1 MRPSVHALERGEPEP
16 VTFPVSLQQQRFWL
30 LDRFF
35 PGNPAYNIAVRWRLT
50 GKLDPR
56 TAERCVN
63 EIVRRHQVI
72 RTRFEM
78 RDGSLVQIIEPFL
91 AIKMPVIDLRHFAE
105 AERRVEEDRITVDEA
120 RRPFE
125 LTRLPLIRAT
135 LLHLS
140 EQEHMLLVTV
150 HHIVSDGWSIGVFVD
165 ELAALYPALADGR
178 SSRLPE
184 LPFNYSDYALE
195 QLSELRNGSNQQL
208 EYWTRTLAN
217 LPRFEVPTDWTRP
230 SVQTSNGA
238 IASVLLRKEL
248 TDALGAFSARQGVTF
263 FMTAYAALN
272 AMLYLRTGREDIAVG
287 TPVAGRSSVES
298 ESLIGVFI
306 NVLVLRCDLSA
317 DPTFLELLARGRKTV
332 LGALANQGAPFE
344 RLVEVLK
351 PRRNLNQSP
360 LFSVNFIYQRAFVRN
375 QSFGGISLTDIPS
388 RSPGAIYD
396 LNFFMVERLEGWRV
410 SCEYN
415 TDLYDSSTVERMLGQ
430 YAALLRNIAS
440 NPGMRLS
447 ELAAADKVLDVSR
460 DTAAAVKSSLNG
472 ASPFLKRTTSRTIPE
487 SRTLLETQLASLWK
501 EALGIDRI
509 RVDEDFFALGANSL
523 KAVALLTRI
532 SKLVGREVPLMT
544 IFANPTIQELV
555 RALESPQDCPIRNQ
569 TVAIQPLGSRPPFFF
584 VEAEP
589 RFLKLQKFLAPHYA
603 PDQPILGP
611 IANETLAS
619 ARPYDL
625 RKNAS
630 YHVDTILRVQAD
642 GPYYLG
648 GYSAGGIMAYE
659 IAQQLWARGREVAL
673 LVLFD
678 TPNPHYMYEY
688 SAVQR
693 LKARH
698 RARVDAL
705 RALRLSQIPGFLA
718 GRMMARVSKAGV
730 AVRRTA
736 YKLHLISQI
745 RSDDPPE
752 DLFWVRRATARY
764 YKPEEYPGRVLIF
777 KGTQFLSGRYR
788 EPSYGWAALVKGGLE
803 ISAVRSDHL
812 DLFDEQNI
820 EPIAVELRAR
830 LFEIQREKANPAR
843 RSATSVT
850 IG

>member
-1 MRPSVHALERGEPEP
+1 MRPSVHVLERGEPGP
-16 VTFPVSLQQQRFWL
+16 VVFPVSLQQQRFWL
-30 LDRFF
+30 LDRLF

-50 GKLDPR
+50 GKLDPK
-56 TAERCVN
+56 TLERCVN
-63 EIVRRHQVI
+63 EIVRRHQVL

-78 RDGSLVQIIEPFL
+78 RDGLPVQIIAPFL
-91 AIKMPVIDLRHFAE
+91 AIKLPVIDLRGFAD
-105 AERRVEEDRITVDEA
+105 AERRVEEDRLTVDEA
-120 RRPFE
+120 RRPFD
-125 LTRLPLIRAT
+125 LTRLPLVRAT

-165 ELAALYPALADGR
+165 ELAALYPAFADRR
-178 SSRLPE
+178 SSPLPE

-195 QLSELRNGSNQQL
+195 QRSESRNGSNQQL

-217 LPRFEVPTDWTRP
+217 LPRFEVPTDRTRLP
-230 SVQTSNGA
+230 VQTSNGA
-238 IASVLLRKEL
+238 IASVLLPKEL

-272 AMLYLRTGREDIAVG
+272 AMLYLRTGKEDIAVG
-287 TPVAGRSSVES
+287 TPVAGRNSVES

-317 DPTFLELLARGRKTV
+317 DPTFLELLARGRNTV

-351 PRRNLNQSP
+351 PMRDLNRNP

-396 LNFFMVERLEGWRV
+396 LNFFMVERVEGWRV

-415 TDLYDSSTVERMLGQ
+415 TDLHDSSTVDRMLGQ
-430 YAALLRNIAS
+430 YTALLKSIAS

-447 ELAAADKVLDVSR
+447 ELAAADKVLDLSE
-460 DTAAAVKSSLNG
+460 DTAAAVKSSLDG
-472 ASPFLKRTTSRTIPE
+472 ASPFLKQATSRTITEP
-487 SRTLLETQLASLWK
+487 RTLLERQLASLWK
-501 EALGIDRI
+501 EALGIDLI
-509 RVDEDFFALGANSL
+509 RADEDFFALGANSL
-523 KAVALLTRI
+523 KAAALLPRI
-532 SKLVGREVPLMT
+532 SKLVGREVPLIT
-544 IFANPTIQELV
+544 IFANPTIQQLV
-555 RALESPQDCPIRNQ
+555 RALDSPQACPIRNW
-569 TVAIQPLGSRPPFFF
+569 TVAIQPLGSLPPFFF

-589 RFLKLQKFLAPHYA
+589 RFLKLQKFLSPHYA
-603 PDQPILGP
+603 PDQPILTP

-630 YHVDTILRVQAD
+630 YHVDTILSVQAD

-659 IAQQLWARGREVAL
+659 IAQQLWTRGREVGL

-678 TPNPHYMYEY
+678 TPNPHYMCEY

-693 LKARH
+693 LKARQW
-698 RARVDAL
+698 ARIDAL
-705 RALRLSQIPGFLA
+705 RALRLSEIPGFLA
-718 GRMMARVSKAGV
+718 GRMIARVSKGGV
-730 AVRRTA
+730 LLRRTA
-736 YKLHLISQI
+736 CKLHLISQM
-745 RSDDPPE
+745 RSDEPPE
-752 DLFWVRRATARY
+752 DLFCVRRAAARY
-764 YKPEEYPGRVLIF
+764 YKPEEYPGRILLF
-777 KGTQFLSGRYR
+777 KGTEFVSGRSR
-788 EPSYGWAALVKGGLE
+788 DPSYGWAALVKGGLE
-803 ISAVRSDHL
+803 ISAIRSDHL
-812 DLFDEQNI
+812 DLFDQHNI
-820 EPIAVELRAR
+820 EPIAVALRAR
-830 LFEIQREKANPAR
+830 LLEIQREKANPR
-843 RSATSVT
+843 RQSTASVT
-850 IG
+850 IR